1 MYALFEDFIS
11 GIGNS
16 FNLAN
21 RTLQQLTFFVLFLSE
36 QFSKTENSER
46 EVVSERLGTVSI
58 NHREPDHFSVELFG
72 VGGCGFGGLWVWEG
86 FFEQKLWK
94 MRLYER
100 C

>member
-58 NHREPDHFSVELFG
+58 NHREPDHLF
-72 VGGCGFGGLWVWEG
+72 CGAFWCWWLWVWEG